1 MVFKR
6 WSPMEEFARLRDEMA
21 RLLEN
26 QTLPALMGGEFQPA
40 VDGYYEGN
48 DLVIKADVP
57 GFAPEDMDVRV
68 YPESIVIKGEAKAE
82 QAEERKGL
90 FYKERRVAGFQRE
103 LTLPVQV
110 IPEDAQATFR
120 NGILEVRVPCAR
132 ANGGQGHQVEIK
144 RA

>member
-82 QAEERKGL
+82 KAEERKGL
-90 FYKERRVAGFQRE
+90 FYKERRVASFQRE